1 MKSHLI
7 LIVDDENSNRNTLR
21 RVLEREEYRVLESEN
36 GKQALALLQTVQP
49 ALLITDLKMPKMN
62 GLELLTEVKDLYPN
76 IEVIMMTAYGTVET
90 AVEAMKQGAWDFIS
104 KPIKRADLVRA
115 VRKALEKRDL
125 LLENQALKEELA
137 NVGSGDWVNSS
148 PAMQKLTEEA
158 RQVADSEASVFLV
171 GESGTGKS
179 MLARWIHNRSP
190 RKHKKF
196 ITLNCGAIPE
206 TLLETELFGHE
217 AGAFTGAKKQRK
229 GRFEVAHQGTLF
241 LDEVTEMSPHLQV
254 KFLRVLQDGEFERI
268 GGHQTMQSD
277 VRIIAA
283 TNRNPIEEI
292 KKGNLREDLYY
303 RLNVIPLELPPL
315 RERKEDIL
323 ILARHFAFKHA
334 ERNRRPPKE
343 ITPTALEILA
353 NWTWSGNVRE
363 LQNVLERAVVLCRGE
378 NIDVQDLPV
387 NMQNYIPSTDAF
399 HFRVGTSLKDVEKRL
414 IQATLQSVDGDK
426 NKAAKILG
434 ITARTLYRREA
445 EWK

>member
-196 ITLNCGAIPE
+196 IT
-206 TLLETELFGHE
+206 
-217 AGAFTGAKKQRK
+217 
-229 GRFEVAHQGTLF
+229 
-241 LDEVTEMSPHLQV
+241 
-254 KFLRVLQDGEFERI
+254 
-268 GGHQTMQSD
+268 
-277 VRIIAA
+277 
-283 TNRNPIEEI
+283 
-292 KKGNLREDLYY
+292 
-303 RLNVIPLELPPL
+303 
-315 RERKEDIL
+315 
-323 ILARHFAFKHA
+323 
-334 ERNRRPPKE
+334 
-343 ITPTALEILA
+343 
-353 NWTWSGNVRE
+353 
-363 LQNVLERAVVLCRGE
+363 
-378 NIDVQDLPV
+378 
-387 NMQNYIPSTDAF
+387 
-399 HFRVGTSLKDVEKRL
+399 
-414 IQATLQSVDGDK
+414 
-426 NKAAKILG
+426 
-434 ITARTLYRREA
+434 
-445 EWK
+445 